1 MFDELNARFD
11 HGELL
16 PAVVQDI
23 DSKEVLMVA
32 WVNKEAFA
40 ATTTSM
46 RATFWSRSRN
56 ELWEKGATSGN
67 FQEIIEIKFDCD
79 ADSILYLVRSHGP
92 ACHTGER
99 TCFHHNVKSSQ

>member
-56 ELWEKGATSGN
+56 ELWEKGTTSGN
-67 FQEIIEIKFDCD
+67 TQLIHSITLDCD
-79 ADSILYLVRSHGP
+79 GDAILLKVEQKGV
-92 ACHTGER
+92 ACHTGDKS
-99 TCFHHNVKSSQ
+99 CFHQKIK